1 MADGLEMDGL
11 TKFAKMG
18 RRAKETLK
26 DRNYAT
32 FNDNNSQKTVGNN
45 ECTDLPERKIAGW
58 NDDDSS
64 CIASFVRAHEG
75 VQDVCST
82 VQKEGSDEELEIPII
97 PDLLNVKDS
106 SLDITGAVA
115 PSVVI
120 NKIPSY
126 RELSQ
131 DLFGRGTLPLM
142 DNDID
147 LRVLTKHL
155 CSKSEL
161 REVRLLLLE

>member
-1 MADGLEMDGL
+1 MVTLLAVRLSEGISSKKS
-11 TKFAKMG
+11 THFIHNSFFY
-18 RRAKETLK
+18 RRAHK
-26 DRNYAT
+26 D
-32 FNDNNSQKTVGNN
+32 
-45 ECTDLPERKIAGW
+45 I
-58 NDDDSS
+58 
-64 CIASFVRAHEG
+64 
-75 VQDVCST
+75 QDVCST

-97 PDLLNVKDS
+97 PDLINVKDP
-106 SLDITGAVA
+106 SLNITGAVA

-126 RELSQ
+126 RELSE
-131 DLFGRGTLPLM
+131 DLFGHSTLPLM

-161 REVRLLLLE
+161 QENDEAWDWNYLFSELRSLK